1 MLCCSTERNDHESPL
16 LRLPSKIR
24 NRIYEYVLTQGTFTF
39 TVKRI
44 PRIRRGP
51 FIPDLDLGELPTKP
65 LPDLALASTCR
76 WIHDEAA
83 LFALSLNTIHCT
95 SIYALSLN
103 TIHCTSIYALSWLPH
118 YLNIRQRHSIRDI
131 FFTITSSS
139 TNELSRELSTAGLE
153 ATSLGNMLPG
163 VQSITL
169 EIGGYFATRG
179 GRGKRIHGSR
189 EFSDIFIRLFQG
201 NGDAHV
207 QIKWGAPLLTLRELM
222 EME

>member
-1 MLCCSTERNDHESPL
+1 MLCCSTERNDRESPL
-16 LRLPSKIR
+16 LRLPSDIR
-24 NRIYEYVLTQGTFTF
+24 NRICEYVLTQGTFTF

-44 PRIRRGP
+44 PRIRRGS
-51 FIPDLDLGELPTKP
+51 FIPDLDLGEFPMKP

-76 WIHDEAA
+76 RIHDEAA
-83 LFALSLNTIHCT
+83 LF
-95 SIYALSLN
+95 ALSLN

-139 TNELSRELSTAGLE
+139 TNELSRELSIAALE

-163 VQSITL
+163 IQSITL

>member
-1 MLCCSTERNDHESPL
+1 MLCCSTERNNRESPL

-39 TVKRI
+39 AVKRI

-76 WIHDEAA
+76 RIHDEAA
-83 LFALSLNTIHCT
+83 LF
-95 SIYALSLN
+95 ALSLN

-139 TNELSRELSTAGLE
+139 TNELSLELSTAGLE

-163 VQSITL
+163 VQSSL
-169 EIGGYFATRG
+169 
-179 GRGKRIHGSR
+179 
-189 EFSDIFIRLFQG
+189 
-201 NGDAHV
+201 
-207 QIKWGAPLLTLRELM
+207 
-222 EME
+222 